1 MKSESRKVGDIGE
14 NAAQMF
20 LMKHGYRLLEANY
33 AKPWGEIDI
42 ICEKN
47 KILSFVE
54 VKTSKYFRETSFT
67 PELRINRKKVQN
79 LKKTC
84 ETYLSEKKLPRN
96 QEWQIDVISVILN
109 EDNSV
114 REINH
119 IENAIFDKVY

>member
-20 LMKHGYRLLEANY
+20 LMKHGYKLLGVNY
-33 AKPWGEIDI
+33 SKPWGEIDI
-42 ICEKN
+42 ICEKYR
-47 KILSFVE
+47 ILIFIE

-67 PELRINRKKVQN
+67 PEFRINRRKVRN

-84 ETYLSEKKLPRN
+84 ETYLSENKLSNN
-96 QEWQIDVISVILN
+96 QKWQIDVISVILN

-119 IENAIFDKVY
+119 IENAVFEEVY